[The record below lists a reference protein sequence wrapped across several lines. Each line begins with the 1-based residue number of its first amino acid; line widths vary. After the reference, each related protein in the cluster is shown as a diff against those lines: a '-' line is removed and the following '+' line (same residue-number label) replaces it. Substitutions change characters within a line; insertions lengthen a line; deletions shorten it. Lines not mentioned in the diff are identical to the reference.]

1 MIVKIRTPALC
12 LFLPVPLSFVGFVIR
27 LLPDRVFAEMCSD
40 VPAPYNVLLSKESI
54 RLLLTE
60 CLSFFK
66 ENKGLEVV
74 HVEAQDD
81 TFISIRL

>member
-1 MIVKIRTPALC
+1 MIVKIKTPELR
-12 LFLPVPLSFVGFVIR
+12 LFLPVPLGLVGFVIR
-27 LLPDRVFAEMCSD
+27 LLPERVFAELCAD
-40 VPAPYNVLLSKESI
+40 VPAPYNALLSKESI
-54 RLLLTE
+54 RLLLAE

-81 TFISIRL
+81 TFISIKL